1 MLSDMSY
8 FASEKG
14 LSELTSSTDH
24 ERFYNKWEK
33 IISSGMQ
40 EDHRQLNPMATRIL
54 PKEDAGLKSV
64 DRLMKGLSDLV
75 RLPKQ
80 SEEVMNFRTV

>member
-1 MLSDMSY
+1 MLSDISY

-14 LSELTSSTDH
+14 LSQLTSETDN
-24 ERFYNKWEK
+24 ERFFDKWEK

-40 EDHRQLNPMATRIL
+40 EDHRNLNPMAVWIL
-54 PKEDAGLKSV
+54 PKEDAGLQSV

-75 RLPKQ
+75 CLPK
-80 SEEVMNFRTV
+80 

>member
-40 EDHRQLNPMATRIL
+40 DTIGSSTPWPLESYQKKTLA
-54 PKEDAGLKSV
+54 SS
-64 DRLMKGLSDLV
+64 LSIA
-75 RLPKQ
+75 
-80 SEEVMNFRTV
+80 